1 MKSITFIVLLLV
13 VFVSPVFPQSN
24 LNEIF
29 GEKGEIYFQV
39 SLDDYKN
46 IYELSKIISI
56 DNVKD
61 GYIFAYANK
70 KEFPK
75 FLQKNISYQLLEH
88 PGDVNVEMSN
98 DLNQI
103 TEWDV
108 YPTYSAY
115 VNLMYEFESS
125 YPDLCRIVDAG
136 NTTDGRKI
144 LFAVISD
151 SVNVREAEP
160 QFMYTSSMHG
170 DEITGYVNMLRLI
183 DSLLTSYGNDQRITE
198 LVDGIEIWINPLANP
213 DGTYTNNDNTV
224 TGATRGNANY
234 IDLNRNFPDPD
245 DGPHPDG
252 NSWQAET
259 LVMMDIAS
267 ENHFVMSAN
276 FHGGAEVLNYPW
288 DTWVKRHPDDAWW
301 QYVSREYADTCHEY
315 SPNGYMTDLNDGITN
330 GYDWYTISGGRQD
343 FMNYFHYCR
352 EVTIE
357 ISDIKLPSANTLPN
371 YWEYNKRSFLNYLEQ
386 VSFGIRGIVTD
397 NDGNPL
403 NAKITIL
410 DHDEDNSEVYTDSSK
425 GNYHRL
431 IADGNYFVFIESEGF
446 LPKMYNGIRV
456 TNRHARTLNAVL
468 DPIDTN
474 EPPYFVDLPDT
485 IRFNNDTSYALNLW
499 EYIEDDNLED
509 SLLSVSFT
517 VGNDSLSYVYEDSTG
532 VIVFVSDYYYSGSTT
547 FKISIDDSVNDPV
560 SQTID
565 VLIDKVTGI
574 NDDEVIVNNFKL
586 YQNYPNPFNPATK
599 IKFSLPNS
607 KSNLSYNTVLTVYDI
622 LGNKIIQLVNKP
634 LSSGIYEVEFNG
646 SELPSGIYFYT
657 LKSGEYIQT
666 KKALLLK

>member
-1 MKSITFIVLLLV
+1 
-13 VFVSPVFPQSN
+13 
-24 LNEIF
+24 
-29 GEKGEIYFQV
+29 
-39 SLDDYKN
+39 
-46 IYELSKIISI
+46 
-56 DNVKD
+56 
-61 GYIFAYANK
+61 
-70 KEFPK
+70 
-75 FLQKNISYQLLEH
+75 
-88 PGDVNVEMSN
+88 
-98 DLNQI
+98 
-103 TEWDV
+103 
-108 YPTYSAY
+108 
-115 VNLMYEFESS
+115 
-125 YPDLCRIVDAG
+125 
-136 NTTDGRKI
+136 
-144 LFAVISD
+144 
-151 SVNVREAEP
+151 
-160 QFMYTSSMHG
+160 
-170 DEITGYVNMLRLI
+170 
-183 DSLLTSYGNDQRITE
+183 
-198 LVDGIEIWINPLANP
+198 
-213 DGTYTNNDNTV
+213 
-224 TGATRGNANY
+224 
-234 IDLNRNFPDPD
+234 
-245 DGPHPDG
+245 
-252 NSWQAET
+252 
-259 LVMMDIAS
+259 
-267 ENHFVMSAN
+267 
-276 FHGGAEVLNYPW
+276 
-288 DTWVKRHPDDAWW
+288 
-301 QYVSREYADTCHEY
+301 
-315 SPNGYMTDLNDGITN
+315 
-330 GYDWYTISGGRQD
+330 
-343 FMNYFHYCR
+343 
-352 EVTIE
+352 
-357 ISDIKLPSANTLPN
+357 
-371 YWEYNKRSFLNYLEQ
+371 
-386 VSFGIRGIVTD
+386 
-397 NDGNPL
+397 
-403 NAKITIL
+403 
-410 DHDEDNSEVYTDSSK
+410 
-425 GNYHRL
+425 
-431 IADGNYFVFIESEGF
+431 
-446 LPKMYNGIRV
+446 MYNGIRV